1 MKILFHA
8 YNTCCQN
15 TSGGVQIR
23 MRKIRDHLL
32 ARGHIV
38 DFFSTFE
45 TRIEDYDILHVFALN
60 FESLSIMKV
69 AKEQGLKIVLSS
81 IVNTINGY
89 KIDWYRHLFS
99 KTPIMTTYKLLDQ
112 TINLADYII
121 VETEAEGAFISK
133 HYKISQKIMR
143 VIPNGIDVDNWEGRE
158 IFEELPGVKKYVLQ
172 CGRFDKNKNQLNVI
186 RALKGSGIDVVFVGG
201 EDARGGDYFE
211 SCKRE
216 AKGDTH
222 FHFLGWVSRNS
233 PLLRSAFR
241 WADTLV
247 LPSHY
252 ETFGLVALEA
262 GIMGA
267 KLVLSN
273 TLPILSYKSMSSCET
288 FNPDNV
294 NEIREAV
301 TKTFSLPQSN
311 KMKNAMITDFSWGT
325 VIDSHESVYNSL
337 L

>member
-1 MKILFHA
+1 MKILFHS

-15 TSGGVQIR
+15 TSGGVQVR
-23 MRKIRDHLL
+23 MRKIRDLL
-32 ARGHIV
+32 LSRGHIV

-60 FESLSIMKV
+60 FESLLIMKV
-69 AKEQGLKIVLSS
+69 AKERGLKIVLSS
-81 IVNTINGY
+81 VVNTINGS
-89 KIDWYRHLFS
+89 KIDLYRCLFS

-112 TINLADYII
+112 TIKLADNII

-133 HYKISQKIMR
+133 HYKISQDKMR
-143 VIPNGIDVDNWEGRE
+143 VIPNGIDVDSWEGRE
-158 IFEELPGVKKYVLQ
+158 IFEELPGVEKYVLQ

-186 RALKGSGIDVVFVGG
+186 RALKGLGIDVVFVGG
-201 EDARGGDYFE
+201 EDAKGGNYFE
-211 SCKRE
+211 TCKRE
-216 AKGDTH
+216 AQGDMH
-222 FHFLGWVSRNS
+222 FHFLGWVPQNS
-233 PLLRSAFR
+233 PLLRSVYR

-294 NEIREAV
+294 NEIRDAV
-301 TKTFSLPQSN
+301 TKTFSSPQSN
-311 KMKNAMITDFSWGT
+311 IIINAMKTEFSWGS